1 MIKPAALLLLLPLLA
16 EARIVA
22 KHGRTATAPA
32 SASGGG
38 PMPCS
43 APVQKARVHFP
54 ESIVGRAKG
63 DQGWSGY
70 VNVTEH
76 DHLFYWFFEAQAN
89 ASTAP
94 LVFWSNG
101 GPGCSA
107 MEGATTE
114 HGPLSLTYIKLSH
127 DLATGQLSDNPWAW
141 SKNANIVYVDQP
153 RYVGYSYG
161 AGPKVTSSVD
171 AGLDMVTFITGFL
184 ERFPELKGRPVY
196 LAAESYGGHYVP
208 AWAGAVMDH
217 NEKAAAAAAQ
227 PGLEVI
233 PLAGAIIG
241 NGCVNFTEQNT
252 RTYEAFL
259 KSADLIPASASPAD
273 EDAANA
279 LMAAHIGYSPN
290 YYDWRIRDIA
300 CEACYSYNYTK
311 WSLFFTQQEV
321 IEALNVCGDAGTA
334 APGNAFAG
342 AAGGC
347 IDLPS
352 FDEGDTFDYSGAMAR
367 MLEKDLTV
375 TFFYGMNDRACDY
388 VGGYNMAKTIEWSG
402 REAFG
407 AAAQQPLELGGTSG
421 GMLQQYKG
429 LSFLQIAAAGHMVPQ
444 DQPAAAA
451 FALTTAIN
459 NKQSQS
465 YA

>member
-1 MIKPAALLLLLPLLA
+1 MLRRFLLLLIATLLQ
-16 EARIVA
+16 ARIVRHHRDRPA
-22 KHGRTATAPA
+22 PGAGAT
-32 SASGGG
+32 

-43 APVQKARVHFP
+43 APVQKARVVFP
-54 ESIVGRAKG
+54 ESIGGRLLG
-63 DQGWSGY
+63 HQGWSGY
-70 VNVTEH
+70 VNVTET
-76 DHLFYWFFEAQAN
+76 DHLFYWYFEAQAN

-141 SKNANIVYVDQP
+141 SKDANVVYVDQP
-153 RYVGYSYG
+153 RYVGFSYG
-161 AGPKVTSSVD
+161 SGPMVKSSVD
-171 AGLDMVTFITGFL
+171 AGQDMVQFILGFL
-184 ERFPELKGRPVY
+184 ERFPELQGRPIY

-217 NEKAAAAAAQ
+217 NEA
-227 PGLEVI
+227 PEVEQNARI

-241 NGCVNFTEQNT
+241 NGCVNWTMQNAH
-252 RTYEAFL
+252 TYEAFL
-259 KSADLIPASASPAD
+259 KGHDLIPNSAAPASQD
-273 EDAANA
+273 DANA
-279 LMAAHIGYSPN
+279 LMAKHIGYEPN
-290 YYDWRIRDIA
+290 YYDWRIRDIS

-311 WSLFFTQQEV
+311 WSLFFTQQDV
-321 IEALNVCGDAGTA
+321 VEALNVCGNAGTA

-352 FDEGDTFDYSGAMAR
+352 FDANDTFDYSGALGR
-367 MLEKDLTV
+367 MLEKDLSV
-375 TFFYGMNDRACDY
+375 TFYFGMNDRACDF
-388 VGGYNMAKTIEWSG
+388 VGGLNTAKTIEWSG
-402 REAFG
+402 KDAFN
-407 AAAQQPLELGGTSG
+407 AAPMKPLELGGTAG
-421 GMLQQYKG
+421 GGWKKYKG
-429 LSFLQIAAAGHMVPQ
+429 LVFMQIEAAGHMVPQ

-451 FALTTAIN
+451 FALVTAIN
-459 NKQSQS
+459 SNNEQ
-465 YA
+465 